1 MSRQQQDARQS
12 RGALW
17 VVVVAPVFNGSDLF
31 DVPVDFCEKHNNA
44 HPHHRTGE
52 TLKAK
57 WSELSSFFWRTHK
70 DFSRSGQNDPN
81 LWSSF
86 SKGDT
91 LLDYLFYLFK
101 GNDVVLELVSPEVGP
116 AGVEGDIPPLA
127 GHTTR
132 TQPSNR
138 GNRKR
143 EADIGEMERFA
154 ANAEKMATAVCKDA
168 DSRELANLSETLKNL
183 RAAGADPRF
192 IAADAISPSR
202 EGASGRAVGETQPLQ
217 RYRYRTVK

>member
-1 MSRQQQDARQS
+1 M
-12 RGALW
+12 
-17 VVVVAPVFNGSDLF
+17 
-31 DVPVDFCEKHNNA
+31 
-44 HPHHRTGE
+44 
-52 TLKAK
+52 
-57 WSELSSFFWRTHK
+57 
-70 DFSRSGQNDPN
+70 
-81 LWSSF
+81 
-86 SKGDT
+86 
-91 LLDYLFYLFK
+91 LDYLFYLFK

-138 GNRKR
+138 GKRKR

-192 IAADAISPSR
+192 IAAVEKKLERLLLPLAEDAISPSR
-202 EGASGRAVGETQPLQ
+202 EGASGRAVGGASSPTGSPPAASTTRGSIDLGGSESESCP
-217 RYRYRTVK
+217 